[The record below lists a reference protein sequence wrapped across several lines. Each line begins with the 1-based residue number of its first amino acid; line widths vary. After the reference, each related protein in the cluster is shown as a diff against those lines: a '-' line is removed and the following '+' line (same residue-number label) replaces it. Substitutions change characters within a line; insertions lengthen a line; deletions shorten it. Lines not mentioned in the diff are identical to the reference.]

1 MFRTMLSSWS
11 LAWRIA
17 RRFRQNKPDQ
27 RFISFISAASI
38 VGISLGCGVLILL
51 LSVMNGFERE
61 LEQRILSAIPHGEIF
76 AVESSGLSTLDQGLV
91 NIAEQPFVEAVYPYS
106 QETGL
111 LQIKDTLHGLS
122 LTGLDLNQ
130 STHPLWRFIEL
141 YNVASPSLPPIYLGK
156 GIVNKFSLAP
166 GQSISILLAV
176 QEGNEIHDTTHKFQ
190 SPKRLRGYL
199 AGVISVGGEAD
210 QLLALTDL
218 AALNN
223 AIGVSKGAKGLQIY
237 YDDVY
242 SASNYTHQIGYD
254 YPEAVYI
261 SDWTRTHGH
270 LYQDIQL
277 VKVIVYIVLLLVIA
291 VASFNILSSLTM
303 AVKNKQSHI
312 AILKTMGAS
321 PLFLS
326 RVFILQ
332 GLYNA
337 GIGIISGTT
346 IGVILS
352 LYLSDMIRWIEEI
365 LGITLLSG
373 DIYFIDFLPTE
384 LKSVDVILI
393 VCIALCLSMIAT
405 IYPAKK
411 AANVI
416 AAKFLH

>member
-1 MFRTMLSSWS
+1 MLRPMLSSWQ

-17 RRFRQNKPDQ
+17 RRFRQNKHDQ

-76 AVESSGLSTLDQGLV
+76 AVESAGLNTLDKGLA
-91 NIAEQPFVEAVYPYS
+91 NIAKQPFVEAVYPYS

-111 LQIKDTLHGLS
+111 LQVKDTLHGLS
-122 LTGLDLNQ
+122 LTGLDLTQ
-130 STHPLWRFIEL
+130 TTHPLWRFIEL
-141 YNVASPSLPPIYLGK
+141 YDVVPSSLPPIYLGK
-156 GIVNKFSLAP
+156 GIINKFSLAP
-166 GQSISILLAV
+166 GQSISILVAV
-176 QEGNEIHDTTHKFQ
+176 QGGTDVHTTTRNFK

-210 QLLALTDL
+210 QLLALTEL
-218 AALNN
+218 AALNH
-223 AIGVSKGAKGLQIY
+223 AIGVTKGAKGLQIY

-326 RVFILQ
+326 RVFVLQ

-337 GIGIISGTT
+337 GIGIISGST

-352 LYLSDMIRWIEEI
+352 LYLSDMIRWIEDI
-365 LGITLLSG
+365 LGITVLSG

-384 LKSVDVILI
+384 LESVDVILI